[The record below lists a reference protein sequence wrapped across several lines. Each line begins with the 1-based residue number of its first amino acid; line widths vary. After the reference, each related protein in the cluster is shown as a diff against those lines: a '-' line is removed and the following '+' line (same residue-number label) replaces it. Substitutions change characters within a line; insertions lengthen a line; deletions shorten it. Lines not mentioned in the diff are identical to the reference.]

1 MANTFT
7 PRLTSPSTSNKWYL
21 HTSKGGYNNSILV
34 GSPSVLAN
42 CVGYARGRFSEIA
55 GSWQNIANSDG
66 GKVWSN
72 TSGFQKGSKPKLGAI
87 ICWSKPGAAGHVA
100 VVEKVNPDGSIVT
113 SESGYKELPFSSI
126 TTADGHYNGKA
137 FWTGKYSPD
146 NGYCSGSY
154 IFQGFIYNPAIVG
167 DEIVINSDGTD
178 DGGFMSM
185 TIANLYEGQELSGK
199 EDAVMREVAY
209 VDSRSEPSILSTDIK
224 LSVINYTSALAAIFN
239 TMVKPTFTLSNVT
252 SDVILD
258 NLDSVK
264 REIIQFFIDK
274 GFPASAGVG
283 VLANIYHESS
293 CRTNALG
300 DYKNGVPTSFGI
312 CQWHNERGTNMKNYV
327 GSNWASNLTGQL
339 NFLYHELSTGYST
352 LVALMKSAPNNADG
366 AASVADAFVR
376 KFERPA
382 RVDSASAK
390 RQSTARDFWSR
401 VVPQLT

>member
-1 MANTFT
+1 MANTFI

-66 GKVWSN
+66 GKIWGN

-100 VVEKVNPDGSIVT
+100 VVEKVNSDGSIVT
-113 SESGYKELPFSSI
+113 SESGYKELSFSSI

-146 NGYCSGSY
+146 NGYCSGPY

-167 DEIVINSDGTD
+167 NEIVINSDGTD

-209 VDSRSEPSILSTDIK
+209 IDSRSEPSILSTDIK

-239 TMVKPTFTLSNVT
+239 TMVKPTFTLSSVT

-264 REIIQFFIDK
+264 REIIQFLIDK

-293 CRTNALG
+293 CRTDTLG
-300 DYKNGVPTSFGI
+300 DYRNGVPTSFGI
-312 CQWHNERGTNMKNYV
+312 CQWHNERGTDMKKYV

-339 NFLYHELSTGYST
+339 NFLYHELSTEYST
-352 LVALMKSAPNNADG
+352 LVATMKSAPNNADG
-366 AASVADAFVR
+366 AAYVADVFVR
-376 KFERPA
+376 IFERPA
-382 RVDSASAK
+382 RVDSESVE
-390 RQSTARDFWSR
+390 RQSTAREFWSKI
-401 VVPQLT
+401 VPQLT